1 MVQFGDVL
9 KRLVQPSFHMYSL
22 DVPAQFGLTSGDVQ
36 RTVSAD
42 VETVIPMSLEPF
54 SLVANGVQEPV
65 LYVSISFFC
74 VLYFKESK
82 YTR

>member
-1 MVQFGDVL
+1 
-9 KRLVQPSFHMYSL
+9 MYSL

-42 VETVIPMSLEPF
+42 VETVVPMSLEPF

-65 LYVSISFFC
+65 LYASIFICACISF
-74 VLYFKESK
+74 SK
-82 YTR
+82 IGIIQGNKNK